1 MIRLVLYVLL
11 ALIVAAGGWWLASQ
25 TGLVIIEAFGREI
38 SLSLPVGMAGIL
50 LLTLVLFLW
59 WN

>member
-38 SLSLPVGMAGIL
+38 SLSLPVGMAL
-50 LLTLVLFLW
+50 LKKTQAWRLR
-59 WN
+59 